1 MFESWKK
8 KYLKT
13 FLQYIWN
20 KLRKLFDRND
30 LMNSVYLLFEIAH
43 LKKGENPRMTHS
55 GSLRQE
61 GLEEC

>member
-1 MFESWKK
+1 MKAGK
-8 KYLKT
+8 RNTLKLSY
-13 FLQYIWN
+13 FLIWN

-30 LMNSVYLLFEIAH
+30 LMNSVYLLFEIVH